1 MQRLV
6 AKQKALWK
14 DDLTFLQS
22 SFNQALDNRVC
33 GFTSEFNNMYKSKLQ
48 EIEALKRSVENLK
61 SSIPSCSKGSWFIAI
76 PSNSCLLIVYYC

>member
-22 SFNQALDNRVC
+22 SFNQAPDNRVR

-48 EIEALKRSVENLK
+48 EIEALKHSVENLK

>member
-22 SFNQALDNRVC
+22 SFNQALDNRVR

-61 SSIPSCSKGSWFIAI
+61 SSIPSCSKGSWFISI
-76 PSNSCLLIVYYC
+76 PSNLYLLIVYYC

>member
-22 SFNQALDNRVC
+22 SFNQALDNRVR

-61 SSIPSCSKGSWFIAI
+61 SSIPSFSKDSWFIAI